1 MALTVERAAAGWVSR
16 RDLLRHGG
24 RIGIGVS
31 LLRATARGAGTGR
44 AGSTIRVAAPA
55 PAGAIDP
62 LTVSD
67 SGGTLMLCQTGEF
80 LTLDGPDGVL
90 RPMLATAWRPNADAT
105 VWQFSL
111 RPGVRFH
118 DGSAFTAADVVA
130 TMDRLADP
138 RRGSNALSVLRG
150 VLSPGGTR
158 RVDDLTVAFHLDA
171 PCGHF
176 PYAVSSDNYNAI
188 MLPAYYDGA
197 YERHFIGTGPFR
209 LASYAPHEGA
219 RFVRNERYWGRPARP
234 ARTVFSFFGAQA
246 PQILALEDGQVDVI
260 ASLVVQG
267 AQGLLGDARF
277 RTVAIPSAI
286 QRHLHMRCDR
296 PPFADA
302 RIRRAVALTLDR
314 PGLVAGL
321 FDGRA
326 QPGNDSP
333 FAPVYPS
340 SAPAPQ
346 PARNLDEARRLM
358 AEAGAASGFS
368 AVLTTERY
376 GEIADYAV
384 VVQNACREIGITLD
398 LRIEEPA
405 SYYGTAQRGAS
416 DWLDSTMGITEY
428 GHRGVPDAIL
438 SAALTTHGDW
448 NSARFANAEYDR
460 LVSAY
465 VAAVDPG
472 AQRDAAARIEALLL
486 EQTPVVIAYFCDYV
500 FATAACVRG
509 VRASAIS
516 QVFLQDAEI

>member
-1 MALTVERAAAGWVSR
+1 MRRAWAWLSRCCPGPAWAGPA
-16 RDLLRHGG
+16 GG
-24 RIGIGVS
+24 
-31 LLRATARGAGTGR
+31 
-44 AGSTIRVAAPA
+44 TIRVAAPT

-62 LTVSD
+62 LTVSE

-80 LTLDGPDGVL
+80 LTLDDPDGIL
-90 RPMLATAWRPNADAT
+90 RPMLATGWRPNADAS
-105 VWQFSL
+105 VWTFTL
-111 RPGVRFH
+111 RPGVTFH
-118 DGSAFTAADVVA
+118 DGTPFTAADVVA

-158 RVDDLTVAFHLDA
+158 RIDDMTVAFHLDA
-171 PCGHF
+171 PNGHF

-188 MLPAYYDGA
+188 MLPAHYDGA

-209 LASYAPHEGA
+209 LDSYTPHAEA
-219 RFVRNERYWGRPARP
+219 RFVRNPAYWGRPALP
-234 ARTVFSFFGAQA
+234 AHTVFSFFGAQA

-260 ASLVVQG
+260 AGLAVQG

-286 QRHLHMRCDR
+286 QRHVHMRCDR

-302 RIRRAVALTLDR
+302 RIRRAVALSLDR
-314 PGLVAGL
+314 AGLVAGL

-326 QPGNDSP
+326 QLGNDSP

-340 SAPAPQ
+340 SAPAAQ
-346 PARNLDEARRLM
+346 RARNI
-358 AEAGAASGFS
+358 GAARDLMRQAGVAGGFS

-376 GEIADYAV
+376 GEIPDYAV
-384 VVQNACREIGITLD
+384 VVQNACAEIGITLD

-416 DWLDSTMGITEY
+416 DWLDSSMGITEY

-438 SAALTTHGDW
+438 SAALTSRGDW
-448 NSARFANAEYDR
+448 NSARFANAEYDA
-460 LVSAY
+460 LVAAY

-472 AQRDAAARIEALLL
+472 VQRDTAGRIEALLL
-486 EQTPVVIAYFCDYV
+486 EETPVVIAYFCDYL
-500 FATAACVRG
+500 FATGAQVRG

-516 QVFLQDAEI
+516 QIFLQDAVVVGAGQ